1 MINSAK
7 WIIKNAFD
15 FIKYADRP
23 AVMILLFSSVI
34 SLMPLVSFAAEDPIV
49 ATEVK
54 GNFHEVANNIRM
66 AIIGKG
72 INIAHELPASDMLN
86 RTGSA
91 YGYQANTYLDARI
104 FEFCSARIS
113 HKLSRQNPDN
123 MILCPFTISVYT
135 LVGTPDTVHLVY
147 RKPVGRPGSEAI
159 VEEVIELISSIVEDA
174 TW

>member
-1 MINSAK
+1 MTNFDTIRPVL
-7 WIIKNAFD
+7 IK
-15 FIKYADRP
+15 
-23 AVMILLFSSVI
+23 LLFCTVI
-34 SLMPLVSFAAEDPIV
+34 SLAPFVTFSSEDPIV
-49 ATEVK
+49 TTEVK

-91 YGYQANTYLDARI
+91 YGYKSNTYSNARI

-113 HKLSRQNPDN
+113 QKLSRQNPDN
-123 MILCPFTISVYT
+123 IILCPFTISVYT
-135 LVGTPDTVHLVY
+135 LAGSPATVHIIY

>member
-1 MINSAK
+1 MTN
-7 WIIKNAFD
+7 FD
-15 FIKYADRP
+15 TIRP
-23 AVMILLFSSVI
+23 VLIQLLFCTVL
-34 SLMPLVSFAAEDPIV
+34 SLASFVAFAAEDPIV
-49 ATEVK
+49 STEVN

-86 RTGSA
+86 RTSSA
-91 YGYQANTYLDARI
+91 YGYQTNIYKNARI

-123 MILCPFTISVYT
+123 MILCPFTISIYT
-135 LVGTPDTVHLVY
+135 LVGKPGTVHITY

-159 VEEVIELISSIVEDA
+159 VEEVIELISSIIEDA
-174 TW
+174 SW